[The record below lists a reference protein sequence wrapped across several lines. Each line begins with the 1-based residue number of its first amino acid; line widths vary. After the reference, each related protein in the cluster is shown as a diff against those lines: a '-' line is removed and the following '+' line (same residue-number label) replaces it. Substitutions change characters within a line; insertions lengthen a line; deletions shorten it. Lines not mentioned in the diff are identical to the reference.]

1 MKALREKGCIVKG
14 MAAIFTYGLQVAADN
29 FAEQNVD
36 LITLTDYDTL
46 IGVAKEHEY
55 IRPEAMESLA
65 KWRLNPEQWSK
76 DHGE

>member
-1 MKALREKGCIVKG
+1 MNNLKLQGCGTALITPFKNEEVE
-14 MAAIFTYGLQVAADN
+14 LV
-29 FAEQNVD
+29 
-36 LITLTDYDTL
+36 TLTDYDTL
-46 IGVAKEHEY
+46 IGVAKEREY

>member
-1 MKALREKGCIVKG
+1 
-14 MAAIFTYGLQVAADN
+14 MAAIFTYGLQVASDN
-29 FAEQNVD
+29 FKNEEVE
-36 LITLTDYDTL
+36 LVTLTDYDTL
-46 IGVAKEHEY
+46 IGVAKEREY